1 MSTMMPTFTMERM
14 PPPFNSWASR
24 VPSWASYPYR
34 KQRSRT
40 RGEAPWTNRAT
51 AAPAA
56 MLTAIAYFTSTRN
69 RDRTRIRTA
78 GSMAAQWR
86 EKFVLNRS
94 RGSLSA
100 GALEPEARTT

>member
-1 MSTMMPTFTMERM
+1 ML
-14 PPPFNSWASR
+14 
-24 VPSWASYPYR
+24 
-34 KQRSRT
+34 
-40 RGEAPWTNRAT
+40 
-51 AAPAA
+51 AA
-56 MLTAIAYFTSTRN
+56 MAYFTSTRN

-94 RGSLSA
+94 RSSLSA